1 MYFWLLIIETSK
13 RTKVSAFLP
22 PLLLLPPPPPL
33 PGTNGSL
40 AWQHMSV
47 IISLGKQ
54 REKKTLRI
62 AKSFTAIHYVCASLG
77 YI

>member
-1 MYFWLLIIETSK
+1 
-13 RTKVSAFLP
+13 
-22 PLLLLPPPPPL
+22 
-33 PGTNGSL
+33 
-40 AWQHMSV
+40 MSV